1 MLTLSLSLLLTG
13 IGIFVS
19 SFPMQFFIMVQRLI
33 LALGRG
39 VIVLRLYSRV
49 GLTSSSNITGEG
61 FRKDWEEE
69 EEEKEKEERGR
80 RKERQRKERE

>member
-1 MLTLSLSLLLTG
+1 
-13 IGIFVS
+13 
-19 SFPMQFFIMVQRLI
+19 MQFFIMVQRLI

-69 EEEKEKEERGR
+69 EEEEEKEERGR

>member
-1 MLTLSLSLLLTG
+1 
-13 IGIFVS
+13 
-19 SFPMQFFIMVQRLI
+19 MQFFIMVQRLI

-49 GLTSSSNITGEG
+49 GLISSSNITGEG
-61 FRKDWEEE
+61 FRKDCKEEE
-69 EEEKEKEERGR
+69 EEEEEEEGKEEKEKERGR